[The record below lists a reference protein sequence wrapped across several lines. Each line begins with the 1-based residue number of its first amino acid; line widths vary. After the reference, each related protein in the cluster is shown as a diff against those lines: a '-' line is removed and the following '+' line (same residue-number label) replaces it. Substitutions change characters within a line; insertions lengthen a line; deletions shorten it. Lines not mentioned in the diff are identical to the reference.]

1 MNITHVKGTVPEL
14 EDRGVTIFL
23 RSEGLQASTSSM

>member
-1 MNITHVKGTVPEL
+1 MNITHLKEAVYEL